1 MHNLLLRQ
9 NRNYR
14 LLFTGSALSNLADGI
29 AALAF
34 PWLATMISSNPMHIA
49 IVAFATRLPW
59 FLLALPAG
67 VITDRADRQRLMVG
81 ADIIRLLLSLGVVG
95 IILGS
100 PALPL
105 AEDSTLR
112 LPMILALASVAF
124 LIGTAEVFRDNTA
137 QTVLPMLVE
146 PKDLE
151 SANGQI
157 WSIEQVMGSFVGPPV
172 AGLLIALA
180 VPAPFGFDALMF
192 ALSAWCLW
200 LIAFP
205 LRKEIRVPAGF
216 LSEFRDGLRW
226 IVGNT
231 LILRL
236 AVMLGILNALHTMTL
251 TILVL
256 FAQEV
261 LLASAFGYGLLLT
274 AGAAGGVLGGLVC
287 PAIAR
292 RIGNGP
298 SLLIALGIFPL
309 PYLVIAGT
317 SSSYL
322 VATALFVEM
331 LAALLW
337 NVVTVS
343 YRQRVIPNTLLGR
356 VNGIYRFLGWGMMP
370 LGALAGGWIVSV
382 AEIDLG
388 RETALRLPF
397 LCAAFGCGLLLIYGA
412 LKLRFPRQGSD

>member
-1 MHNLLLRQ
+1 MHDLLLRQ

-14 LLFTGSALSNLADGI
+14 LLFTGSALSNLGDGI

-34 PWLATMISSNPMHIA
+34 PWLATMISSNPLHIA

-67 VITDRADRQRLMVG
+67 VITDRTDRQRLMVG
-81 ADIIRLLLSLGVVG
+81 ADVIRLLLSLGVVG

-105 AEDSTLR
+105 AEDSDLR
-112 LPMILALASVAF
+112 LPLILALSSVAF
-124 LIGTAEVFRDNTA
+124 LLGTAEVFRDNTA

-200 LIAFP
+200 LIVFP
-205 LRKEIRVPAGF
+205 MRKEIRARAGF
-216 LSEFRDGLRW
+216 LTEFKDGLRW
-226 IVGNT
+226 IAGHA

-236 AVMLGILNALHTMTL
+236 AVMLGLLNALHTMTL

-256 FAQEV
+256 YAQEV
-261 LLASAFGYGLLLT
+261 LFVSAFGYGLLLT

-287 PAIAR
+287 PSVAR
-292 RIGNGP
+292 RIGNGK
-298 SLLIALGIFPL
+298 SLMLALCVFPL
-309 PYLVIAGT
+309 PFLVIAWT
-317 SSSYL
+317 SSPFL
-322 VATALFVEM
+322 VAAALFVEM

-343 YRQRVIPNTLLGR
+343 YRQRVIPNALLGR

-370 LGALAGGWIVSV
+370 LGALAGGFVVSV
-382 AEIDLG
+382 AETELG
-388 RETALRLPF
+388 REAALRLPF
-397 LCAAFGCGLLLIYGA
+397 VCAALGCLALLVYA
-412 LKLRFPRQGSD
+412 AFKLRFPAQNKV

>member
-1 MHNLLLRQ
+1 MHNLLLRH

-14 LLFTGSALSNLADGI
+14 LLFAGSALSNLADGI

-81 ADIIRLLLSLGVVG
+81 ADITRLFLSLGVVG

-105 AEDSTLR
+105 ADDSTLR
-112 LPMILALASVAF
+112 LPLILALASVAF

-192 ALSAWCLW
+192 ALSASCLW
-200 LIAFP
+200 LIVFP
-205 LRKEIRVPAGF
+205 LRKEIRARAGF
-216 LSEFRDGLRW
+216 LSEFSDGLRC
-226 IVGNT
+226 IVRNT

-261 LLASAFGYGLLLT
+261 LLVSAFGYGLLLT

-292 RIGNGP
+292 RIGNGA
-298 SLLIALGIFPL
+298 SLFVALSIFPL
-309 PYLVIAGT
+309 PYLVIAWT
-317 SSSYL
+317 SSPYL
-322 VATALFVEM
+322 VAVALFIEM

-343 YRQRVIPNTLLGR
+343 YRQRVIPNMLLGR

-370 LGALAGGWIVSV
+370 LGALAGGWIVSA
-382 AEIDLG
+382 AETEFG
-388 RETALRLPF
+388 REAALRLPF
-397 LCAAFGCGLLLIYGA
+397 LCAAAGCGILLIYA
-412 LKLRFPRQGSD
+412 AAKLRFTGQSAD

>member
-14 LLFTGSALSNLADGI
+14 LLFTGSALSNLGDGI

-34 PWLATMISSNPMHIA
+34 PWLATMISSNPIHIA

-105 AEDSTLR
+105 AEESGLR
-112 LPMILALASVAF
+112 LPLILALASVAF
-124 LIGTAEVFRDNTA
+124 FLGTAEVFRDNTA
-137 QTVLPMLVE
+137 QTVLPMIVE

-180 VPAPFGFDALMF
+180 VPAPFGFDAVMF

-205 LRKEIRVPAGF
+205 LRKEIRARAGF
-216 LSEFRDGLRW
+216 LAEFKDGLRW
-226 IVGNT
+226 IARHA

-236 AVMLGILNALHTMTL
+236 AVMLGVLNALHTMTL

-256 FAQEV
+256 YAQEV
-261 LLASAFGYGLLLT
+261 LLTSAFGYGLLLT

-292 RIGNGP
+292 RIGNGA
-298 SLLIALGIFPL
+298 SLFVALSIFPL
-309 PYLVIAGT
+309 PYLVIAAT
-317 SSSYL
+317 SSAYL
-322 VATALFVEM
+322 VAVALFVEM

-343 YRQRVIPNTLLGR
+343 YRQRTIPNALLGR

-370 LGALAGGWIVSV
+370 LGALAAGLIVSG
-382 AEIDLG
+382 AEPGIG
-388 RETALRLPF
+388 REAALRLPF
-397 LCAAFGCGLLLIYGA
+397 LCASLGCGILLAYA
-412 LKLRFPRQGSD
+412 AFRLRFPRQDAD